1 MFIGLF
7 GILFVIGA
15 ALGIVAFARLRDV
28 DQSDLVRIPEL
39 LRRIA
44 ELERRLGIGQEAE
57 PVTAEPVP
65 PPVVRPPVPRP
76 PSPVPPGADLETV
89 IAGRWLNRVGL
100 LLVFLAAFY
109 ALKWEFDNNVLGP
122 TGRVA
127 LWTLIGAGL
136 VAYSQWLVVRGHR
149 YLADGLTGLGGA
161 VLYLTLYFGWNYY
174 KLFPPVV
181 AFAAM
186 ILVTAAML
194 AIAVGRD
201 SQRIAL
207 LGLIGGFA
215 TPLLASQG
223 QDAQVVLFSYLL
235 ILDAGLLVLARARAW
250 RGLEPLALLASAA
263 FYWAWYDEFYHHAE
277 PLLRTALFA
286 TAFFAVFTA
295 LPIIRAR
302 VTARLFPEQVGSV
315 LVNAANYLGALY
327 VLLWPGHRWALTLA
341 VVGLAALHLAVTE
354 AIPRR
359 PREQPVARMLFAGL
373 ALTFVALAIPI
384 RLDGHWVTIAWA
396 VQGAVLVWSG
406 FRVRWSFLRGAGLV
420 LYGITVY
427 RLLVFPPPADV
438 FLLNARFA
446 AFVVVLACVA
456 AALVLWRRQADQVAG
471 RELSVFRALGVAFNV
486 LAVWALSLE
495 VDQYFTTREPDP
507 EAMRSARLGR
517 QLTLSL
523 LWTAYSTALVVTG
536 VRRAVAGLRWQ
547 GLSLFGIVVAKVFLI
562 DLSYLSGGYRVL
574 SSIVLGIVLLA
585 VSFLYQRRLAAQAA
599 K

>member
-7 GILFVIGA
+7 GIVFVIGA
-15 ALGIVAFARLRDV
+15 ALGIVAFTRLRDV

-39 LRRIA
+39 LRRVA

-76 PSPVPPGADLETV
+76 PPPVPPGADLETV

-174 KLFPPVV
+174 KLFPPAV
-181 AFAAM
+181 AFVAM

-341 VVGLAALHLAVTE
+341 VVALAALHLAVTE

-384 RLDGHWVTIAWA
+384 RLEGHWVTIAWA

>member
-7 GILFVIGA
+7 GILFVLGA

-136 VAYSQWLVVRGHR
+136 VAYSQWLVLRGHR

-315 LVNAANYLGALY
+315 LVNAANYPGALY

-341 VVGLAALHLAVTE
+341 VVALAALHLAVTE

-384 RLDGHWVTIAWA
+384 RLEGHWVTIAWA

-486 LAVWALSLE
+486 LAVWGLSLE

-585 VSFLYQRRLAAQAA
+585 VSFLYQRGLAAQATR
-599 K
+599 

>member
-1 MFIGLF
+1 
-7 GILFVIGA
+7 
-15 ALGIVAFARLRDV
+15 V
-28 DQSDLVRIPEL
+28 DQDDLARIPEL
-39 LRRIA
+39 LRRVA

-174 KLFPPVV
+174 KLFPPAV
-181 AFAAM
+181 AFVAM

-263 FYWAWYDEFYHHAE
+263 FYWGWYDEFYHHAE

-341 VVGLAALHLAVTE
+341 VVTLAALHLAVTE

-384 RLDGHWVTIAWA
+384 RLEGHWVTIAWA